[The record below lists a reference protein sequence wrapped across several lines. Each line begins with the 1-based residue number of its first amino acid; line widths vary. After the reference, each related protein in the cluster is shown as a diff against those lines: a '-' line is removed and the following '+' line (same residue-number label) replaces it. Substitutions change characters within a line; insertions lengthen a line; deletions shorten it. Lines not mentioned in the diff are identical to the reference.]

1 MMGLILLV
9 GIFQSWNVALS
20 IFNLCLISAVM
31 TMGANVQWGYAGLI
45 NFGLMGYA
53 ALGGLA
59 AVLISVDPV
68 QEAWRAGGFDILMC
82 LWLIIVMIMAIRFIL
97 KNFDKSNFRT
107 YGIAAIIIAGVIII
121 RVTAEPGIEAIEA
134 INPAKTGFLGGF
146 GLPIMFSWIVGAFF
160 AGGLAF
166 VVGKVAL
173 GLRADYLAIATL
185 LISEIVIAIIKHE
198 DWLSRGVKNVIGLD
212 RPVPYEVNLQT
223 TDWFINLVAKFN
235 SSKLELIYN
244 VADKQAALNQLV
256 IEGSSVFVKLC
267 YSGLF
272 LIVVIAL
279 LIVTQKALY
288 SPWGRMM
295 RAIRDNEEAAN
306 AMGKNVVKQHL
317 LISEIVIAII
327 KHEDWLSRGVKNV
340 IGLDRPVPYEVNLQT
355 KEWFINLVAKFNSGK
370 LELISNMADKQTAL
384 NQLVIEGSSV
394 FVKLCYS
401 GLFLIVVI
409 ALLIVTQKAL
419 YSPWGRM
426 MRAIRDNEEA
436 ANAMGKNVVKQ
447 HLLIFILGSAIVG
460 IAGAMLVTQDGLFTP
475 GSYRPMRYT
484 FLIWVMVIV
493 GGSGNNFGA
502 ILGGFA
508 VWFLWIEAAPI
519 ALFLINLFTAGMS
532 DAHALKV
539 HLIESVPY
547 FRYLMMG
554 LGLLLIMRYRPKGIL
569 PEKIEI
575 K

>member
-1 MMGLILLV
+1 MRKNLNVIAAYSIMMGLIVLV
-9 GIFQSWNVALS
+9 GIFQSWNIALS

-31 TMGANVQWGYAGLI
+31 TMGANIQWGYAGLI
-45 NFGLMGYA
+45 NFGIMGYT

-68 QEAWRAGGFDILMC
+68 QEAWGAGGFNILTS
-82 LWLIIVMIMAIRFIL
+82 LFIVVSMALAIRFIL
-97 KNFDKSNFRT
+97 KKYDKSKIRT
-107 YGIAAIIIAGVIII
+107 YFIAAIIIVGIIVIRI
-121 RVTAEPGIEAIEA
+121 TAEPGIEAIEA
-134 INPAKTGFLGGF
+134 VDPAKTGFLGGL
-146 GLPIMFSWIVGAFF
+146 GLPIVFSWIVGALF

-198 DWLSRGVKNVIGLD
+198 DWLTRGVKNVIGLK
-212 RPVPYEVNLQT
+212 RPAPYEVDLQT
-223 TDWFINLVAKFN
+223 TGWFIDLVEKFN
-235 SSKLELIYN
+235 SGKLALISDL
-244 VADKQAALNQLV
+244 ADRQAALNQLV

-272 LIVVIAL
+272 LVVVIIL
-279 LIVTQKALY
+279 LIL
-288 SPWGRMM
+288 
-295 RAIRDNEEAAN
+295 
-306 AMGKNVVKQHL
+306 
-317 LISEIVIAII
+317 
-327 KHEDWLSRGVKNV
+327 
-340 IGLDRPVPYEVNLQT
+340 
-355 KEWFINLVAKFNSGK
+355 
-370 LELISNMADKQTAL
+370 
-384 NQLVIEGSSV
+384 
-394 FVKLCYS
+394 
-401 GLFLIVVI
+401 
-409 ALLIVTQKAL
+409 TQKAL

-519 ALFLINLFTAGMS
+519 ALFVINLTTSGLADTHF
-532 DAHALKV
+532 LKQ

-547 FRYLMMG
+547 FRFLMMG
-554 LGLLLIMRYRPKGIL
+554 IGLLLIMRYRPKGIL

>member
-1 MMGLILLV
+1 MKKHLNVVIAYTIMLGLIILV

-20 IFNLCLISAVM
+20 IFNMCLISAVM

-68 QEAWRAGGFDILMC
+68 QEAWQAGGFNIIMC
-82 LWLIIVMIMAIRFIL
+82 IWLIVVMIFAIRFVL
-97 KNFDKSNFRT
+97 KNFEKSKIRT
-107 YGIAAIIIAGVIII
+107 YGIAAIIITGIVIIRI
-121 RVTAEPGIEAIEA
+121 TSESSIEAIEA
-134 INPAKTGFLGGF
+134 VNPATTGFLGGL
-146 GLPIMFSWIVGAFF
+146 GLPILFSWVVGAFF
-160 AGGLAF
+160 AAGLAF
-166 VVGKVAL
+166 IVGKIAL

-198 DWLSRGVKNVIGLD
+198 DWLARGVKNVIGLK
-212 RPVPYEVNLQT
+212 RPVPYEVDLQT

-235 SSKLELIYN
+235 EGTLSLFAYGTPERQ
-244 VADKQAALNQLV
+244 QALKQLV
-256 IEGSSVFVKLC
+256 IESSSVFVKLC

-272 LIVVIAL
+272 LTVVIIL
-279 LIVTQKALY
+279 LI
-288 SPWGRMM
+288 
-295 RAIRDNEEAAN
+295 I
-306 AMGKNVVKQHL
+306 
-317 LISEIVIAII
+317 
-327 KHEDWLSRGVKNV
+327 
-340 IGLDRPVPYEVNLQT
+340 
-355 KEWFINLVAKFNSGK
+355 
-370 LELISNMADKQTAL
+370 
-384 NQLVIEGSSV
+384 
-394 FVKLCYS
+394 
-401 GLFLIVVI
+401 
-409 ALLIVTQKAL
+409 TQKAL

-447 HLLIFILGSAIVG
+447 HLLIFILGSAMVG

-519 ALFLINLFTAGMS
+519 ALFLINLFTIGLS
-532 DAHALKV
+532 ETNGLKI

-554 LGLLLIMRYRPKGIL
+554 MGLLLIMRYRPKGIL

>member
-1 MMGLILLV
+1 MRKNLNVIAAYSIMMGLIILV

-31 TMGANVQWGYAGLI
+31 TMGANIQWGYAGLI
-45 NFGLMGYA
+45 NFGIMGYT

-82 LWLIIVMIMAIRFIL
+82 LWLIIVMVLAIRFIL
-97 KNFDKSNFRT
+97 KHFEKSKFRT
-107 YGIAAIIIAGVIII
+107 YGIAAIIVAGIVIIRI
-121 RVTAEPGIEAIEA
+121 TAEPGIEAIEGV
-134 INPAKTGFLGGF
+134 NPAKTGFLGGF
-146 GLPIMFSWIVGAFF
+146 GLPIIFSWIVGAFF

-166 VVGKVAL
+166 IVGKVAL
-173 GLRADYLAIATL
+173 GLRADYLAIATV

-198 DWLSRGVKNVIGLD
+198 DWLTRGVKNVIGLK
-212 RPVPYEVNLQT
+212 RPAPYEVDLQT
-223 TDWFINLVAKFN
+223 TEWFINLVERFN
-235 SSKLELIYN
+235 SGKLALISN
-244 VADKQAALNQLV
+244 LADRQAALNQLV

-272 LIVVIAL
+272 LVIVIIL
-279 LIVTQKALY
+279 LIL
-288 SPWGRMM
+288 
-295 RAIRDNEEAAN
+295 
-306 AMGKNVVKQHL
+306 
-317 LISEIVIAII
+317 
-327 KHEDWLSRGVKNV
+327 
-340 IGLDRPVPYEVNLQT
+340 
-355 KEWFINLVAKFNSGK
+355 
-370 LELISNMADKQTAL
+370 
-384 NQLVIEGSSV
+384 
-394 FVKLCYS
+394 
-401 GLFLIVVI
+401 
-409 ALLIVTQKAL
+409 TQKAL

-502 ILGGFA
+502 ILGGFV

-519 ALFLINLFTAGMS
+519 ALFLINFFTAGIPETN
-532 DAHALKV
+532 ALKA

-547 FRYLMMG
+547 FRFLMMG
-554 LGLLLIMRYRPKGIL
+554 LGLLLIMRFRPKGIL

>member
-1 MMGLILLV
+1 MRKNLNVIIAYSIMMGLIILV

-31 TMGANVQWGYAGLI
+31 TMGANIQWGYAGLI
-45 NFGLMGYA
+45 NFGIMGYA

-82 LWLIIVMIMAIRFIL
+82 LWLIIVMVLAIRFIL
-97 KNFDKSNFRT
+97 KNFEKSKFRT
-107 YGIAAIIIAGVIII
+107 YGIAAIIVAGIVIIRI
-121 RVTAEPGIEAIEA
+121 TAEPGIEAIESV
-134 INPAKTGFLGGF
+134 NPAKTGFLGGF
-146 GLPIMFSWIVGAFF
+146 GLPIIFSWIVGAFF

-166 VVGKVAL
+166 IVGKVAL

-198 DWLSRGVKNVIGLD
+198 DWLTRGVKNVIGLK
-212 RPVPYEVNLQT
+212 RPAPYEVNLQT
-223 TDWFINLVAKFN
+223 TEWFINLVEKFN
-235 SSKLELIYN
+235 SGKLALISN
-244 VADKQAALNQLV
+244 LADRQAALNQLV
-256 IEGSSVFVKLC
+256 IEGSSIFVKLC

-272 LIVVIAL
+272 LVVVIIL
-279 LIVTQKALY
+279 LIL
-288 SPWGRMM
+288 
-295 RAIRDNEEAAN
+295 
-306 AMGKNVVKQHL
+306 
-317 LISEIVIAII
+317 
-327 KHEDWLSRGVKNV
+327 
-340 IGLDRPVPYEVNLQT
+340 
-355 KEWFINLVAKFNSGK
+355 
-370 LELISNMADKQTAL
+370 
-384 NQLVIEGSSV
+384 
-394 FVKLCYS
+394 
-401 GLFLIVVI
+401 
-409 ALLIVTQKAL
+409 TQKAL

-502 ILGGFA
+502 ILGGFV

-519 ALFLINLFTAGMS
+519 ALFLINFFTAGMS
-532 DAHALKV
+532 DTHVLKI

>member
-1 MMGLILLV
+1 MMALIILV

-20 IFNLCLISAVM
+20 IFNMCLISAVM
-31 TMGANVQWGYAGLI
+31 TMGANIQWGYAGLI

-68 QEAWRAGGFDILMC
+68 QEAWAAGGFNILIC
-82 LWLIIVMIMAIRFIL
+82 LFIIVVMVSVIRFIL
-97 KNFDKSNFRT
+97 KNFEKSKIRT
-107 YGIAAIIIAGVIII
+107 YGIAVIIIAGIVILRI
-121 RVTAEPGIEAIEA
+121 TSETSIEAIEGV
-134 INPAKTGFLGGF
+134 NPATTGFLGGL
-146 GLPIMFSWIVGAFF
+146 GLPIVFSWIVGAFF
-160 AGGLAF
+160 AAGLAF

-198 DWLSRGVKNVIGLD
+198 DWLTRGVKNVIGLD
-212 RPVPYEVNLQT
+212 RPVPYEVELQT
-223 TDWFINLVAKFN
+223 KEWFINLVAKFN
-235 SSKLELIYN
+235 SGKLDLISSI
-244 VADKQAALNQLV
+244 ADKQTVLNQLV

-272 LIVVIAL
+272 LIVVL
-279 LIVTQKALY
+279 
-288 SPWGRMM
+288 
-295 RAIRDNEEAAN
+295 
-306 AMGKNVVKQHL
+306 
-317 LISEIVIAII
+317 
-327 KHEDWLSRGVKNV
+327 
-340 IGLDRPVPYEVNLQT
+340 
-355 KEWFINLVAKFNSGK
+355 
-370 LELISNMADKQTAL
+370 
-384 NQLVIEGSSV
+384 
-394 FVKLCYS
+394 
-401 GLFLIVVI
+401 

-519 ALFLINLFTAGMS
+519 ALFLINLFTAGLPET
-532 DAHALKV
+532 HELKI

-554 LGLLLIMRYRPKGIL
+554 MGLLLIMRYRPKGIL

>member
-1 MMGLILLV
+1 MRKNLNVIAAYSIMMVLILLV
-9 GIFQSWNVALS
+9 GMFQSWNIALS

-31 TMGANVQWGYAGLI
+31 TMGANIQWGYAGLI
-45 NFGLMGYA
+45 NFGIMGYT

-59 AVLISVDPV
+59 AVIISVDPV

-82 LWLIIVMIMAIRFIL
+82 LWLIIVMVLVIRFIL
-97 KNFDKSNFRT
+97 KNFEKSKLRT
-107 YGIAAIIIAGVIII
+107 YSIAALIIAAIIII
-121 RVTAEPGIEAIEA
+121 RVTAEPGIEKIEA
-134 INPAKTGFLGGF
+134 VNPATTGFLGGF
-146 GLPIMFSWIVGAFF
+146 GLPIIFSWIVGALF

-166 VVGKVAL
+166 IVGKVAL

-198 DWLSRGVKNVIGLD
+198 DWLTRGVKNVIGLK
-212 RPVPYEVNLQT
+212 RPAPYEVNLQT
-223 TDWFINLVAKFN
+223 TDWFINLVEKFK
-235 SSKLELIYN
+235 SSKLDLIT
-244 VADKQAALNQLV
+244 DLSERQAALNQFV
-256 IEGSSVFVKLC
+256 IEGSSIFVKLC

-272 LIVVIAL
+272 LVVVIIL
-279 LIVTQKALY
+279 LIL
-288 SPWGRMM
+288 
-295 RAIRDNEEAAN
+295 
-306 AMGKNVVKQHL
+306 
-317 LISEIVIAII
+317 
-327 KHEDWLSRGVKNV
+327 
-340 IGLDRPVPYEVNLQT
+340 
-355 KEWFINLVAKFNSGK
+355 
-370 LELISNMADKQTAL
+370 
-384 NQLVIEGSSV
+384 
-394 FVKLCYS
+394 
-401 GLFLIVVI
+401 
-409 ALLIVTQKAL
+409 TQKAL

-502 ILGGFA
+502 ILGGFV

-519 ALFLINLFTAGMS
+519 SMFLINFFTAS
-532 DAHALKV
+532 IPETNAIKA

-547 FRYLMMG
+547 FRFLLMG
-554 LGLLLIMRYRPKGIL
+554 LGLLFIMRYRPKGIL

>member
-1 MMGLILLV
+1 VRKNLNVIAAYSIMMGLIILV

-31 TMGANVQWGYAGLI
+31 TMGANIQWGYAGLI
-45 NFGLMGYA
+45 NFGIMGYT

-82 LWLIIVMIMAIRFIL
+82 LWLIIVMVLAIRFIL
-97 KNFDKSNFRT
+97 KHFEKSKLRT
-107 YGIAAIIIAGVIII
+107 YGIAAIIVSGIIII
-121 RVTAEPGIEAIEA
+121 RVTAEPGIEAIEGV
-134 INPAKTGFLGGF
+134 NPAKTGFLGGF
-146 GLPIMFSWIVGAFF
+146 GLPIIFSWIVGAFF

-166 VVGKVAL
+166 IVGKVAL

-198 DWLSRGVKNVIGLD
+198 DWLTRGVKNVIGLK
-212 RPVPYEVNLQT
+212 RPAPYEVDLQT
-223 TDWFINLVAKFN
+223 TEWFINLVERFN
-235 SSKLELIYN
+235 SGKLALISN
-244 VADKQAALNQLV
+244 LADRQTILNQMV
-256 IEGSSVFVKLC
+256 IEGSSIFVKLC

-272 LIVVIAL
+272 LIIVIIL
-279 LIVTQKALY
+279 LIL
-288 SPWGRMM
+288 
-295 RAIRDNEEAAN
+295 
-306 AMGKNVVKQHL
+306 
-317 LISEIVIAII
+317 
-327 KHEDWLSRGVKNV
+327 
-340 IGLDRPVPYEVNLQT
+340 
-355 KEWFINLVAKFNSGK
+355 
-370 LELISNMADKQTAL
+370 
-384 NQLVIEGSSV
+384 
-394 FVKLCYS
+394 
-401 GLFLIVVI
+401 
-409 ALLIVTQKAL
+409 TQKAL

-502 ILGGFA
+502 ILGGFV

-519 ALFLINLFTAGMS
+519 ALFLINFFTAGIPETNT
-532 DAHALKV
+532 LKA

-547 FRYLMMG
+547 FRFLMMG
-554 LGLLLIMRYRPKGIL
+554 LGLLLIMRFRPKGIL

>member
-1 MMGLILLV
+1 MAYSIMMGLIVLV
-9 GIFQSWNVALS
+9 GIFQSWNIALS

-31 TMGANVQWGYAGLI
+31 TMGANIQWGYAGLI
-45 NFGLMGYA
+45 NFGIMGYA

-59 AVLISVDPV
+59 AVLISVDPI
-68 QEAWRAGGFDILMC
+68 QEAWRVGGFDILMS
-82 LWLIIVMIMAIRFIL
+82 LWLIIAMIFVIRFII
-97 KNFDKSNFRT
+97 KNFQKSKLRT
-107 YGIAAIIIAGVIII
+107 YGIASIIIAGVIII
-121 RVTAEPGIEAIEA
+121 RITAEPGIEAIEA
-134 INPAKTGFLGGF
+134 VNPAKTGFLGGF
-146 GLPIMFSWIVGAFF
+146 GLPIIFSWIVGAFF

-166 VVGKVAL
+166 IIGKVAL

-198 DWLSRGVKNVIGLD
+198 DWLTRGVKNVIGLK
-212 RPVPYEVNLQT
+212 RPAPYEVDLQT
-223 TDWFINLVAKFN
+223 TDWFINLVEKFN
-235 SSKLELIYN
+235 SGKLALISN
-244 VADKQAALNQLV
+244 IADRQAALNQLV
-256 IEGSSVFVKLC
+256 IEGSSIFVKLC

-272 LIVVIAL
+272 LIVVIIL
-279 LIVTQKALY
+279 LIL
-288 SPWGRMM
+288 
-295 RAIRDNEEAAN
+295 
-306 AMGKNVVKQHL
+306 
-317 LISEIVIAII
+317 
-327 KHEDWLSRGVKNV
+327 
-340 IGLDRPVPYEVNLQT
+340 
-355 KEWFINLVAKFNSGK
+355 
-370 LELISNMADKQTAL
+370 
-384 NQLVIEGSSV
+384 
-394 FVKLCYS
+394 
-401 GLFLIVVI
+401 
-409 ALLIVTQKAL
+409 TQKAL

-519 ALFLINLFTAGMS
+519 SLFLINLFTSGMADTHS
-532 DAHALKV
+532 LKT

-554 LGLLLIMRYRPKGIL
+554 IGLLLIMRYRPKGIL

>member
-1 MMGLILLV
+1 VRKNLNVIAAYSIMMSLIILV

-31 TMGANVQWGYAGLI
+31 TMGANIQWGYAGLI
-45 NFGLMGYA
+45 NFGIMGYT

-82 LWLIIVMIMAIRFIL
+82 LWLIIVMVLAIRFIL
-97 KNFDKSNFRT
+97 KHFEKSKFRT
-107 YGIAAIIIAGVIII
+107 YGIAAIIVAGIVIIRI
-121 RVTAEPGIEAIEA
+121 TAEPGIEAIEGV
-134 INPAKTGFLGGF
+134 NPAKTGFLGGF
-146 GLPIMFSWIVGAFF
+146 GLPIIFSWIVGAFF

-166 VVGKVAL
+166 IVGKVAL

-198 DWLSRGVKNVIGLD
+198 DWLTRGVKNVIGLK
-212 RPVPYEVNLQT
+212 RPAPYEVDLQT
-223 TDWFINLVAKFN
+223 TEWFINLVERFN
-235 SSKLELIYN
+235 SGKLALISN
-244 VADKQAALNQLV
+244 LADRQAALNQLV

-272 LIVVIAL
+272 LVIVIIL
-279 LIVTQKALY
+279 LIL
-288 SPWGRMM
+288 
-295 RAIRDNEEAAN
+295 
-306 AMGKNVVKQHL
+306 
-317 LISEIVIAII
+317 
-327 KHEDWLSRGVKNV
+327 
-340 IGLDRPVPYEVNLQT
+340 
-355 KEWFINLVAKFNSGK
+355 
-370 LELISNMADKQTAL
+370 
-384 NQLVIEGSSV
+384 
-394 FVKLCYS
+394 
-401 GLFLIVVI
+401 
-409 ALLIVTQKAL
+409 TQKAL

-502 ILGGFA
+502 ILGGFV

-519 ALFLINLFTAGMS
+519 ALFLINFFTAGIPETN
-532 DAHALKV
+532 ALKA

-547 FRYLMMG
+547 FRFLMMG
-554 LGLLLIMRYRPKGIL
+554 LGLLLIMRFRPKGIL

>member
-1 MMGLILLV
+1 MRKNLNIILAYAIMMGLIILV

-20 IFNLCLISAVM
+20 IFNMCLISAVM

-68 QEAWRAGGFDILMC
+68 QEAWAVGGFNIIMC
-82 LWLIIVMIMAIRFIL
+82 LGLIVIMIFAIRFVL
-97 KNFDKSNFRT
+97 KIFEKSKIRT
-107 YGIAAIIIAGVIII
+107 YGIVAIIITGIII
-121 RVTAEPGIEAIEA
+121 LRITSEQSIEAIEA
-134 INPAKTGFLGGF
+134 VNPATTGFLGGL
-146 GLPIMFSWIVGAFF
+146 GLPIIFSWIVGAFF
-160 AGGLAF
+160 AAGLAF
-166 VVGKVAL
+166 IVGKVAL

-198 DWLSRGVKNVIGLD
+198 DWLTRGVKNVIGLK
-212 RPVPYEVNLQT
+212 RPVPYEV
-223 TDWFINLVAKFN
+223 
-235 SSKLELIYN
+235 E
-244 VADKQAALNQLV
+244 
-256 IEGSSVFVKLC
+256 
-267 YSGLF
+267 
-272 LIVVIAL
+272 
-279 LIVTQKALY
+279 
-288 SPWGRMM
+288 
-295 RAIRDNEEAAN
+295 
-306 AMGKNVVKQHL
+306 
-317 LISEIVIAII
+317 
-327 KHEDWLSRGVKNV
+327 
-340 IGLDRPVPYEVNLQT
+340 LQT
-355 KEWFINLVAKFNSGK
+355 KEWFVNLVTEFNSGK
-370 LELISNMADKQTAL
+370 LELISNITDKQAAL
-384 NQLVIEGSSV
+384 NQLIIEGSSV

-519 ALFLINLFTAGMS
+519 ALFLINLFTIGL
-532 DAHALKV
+532 HETNALKV

-554 LGLLLIMRYRPKGIL
+554 MGLLLIMRYRPKGIL

>member
-1 MMGLILLV
+1 VRKNLNVIAAYSIMMVLILLV
-9 GIFQSWNVALS
+9 GIFQSWNIALS

-31 TMGANVQWGYAGLI
+31 TMGANIQWGYAGLI
-45 NFGLMGYA
+45 NFGIMGYT

-59 AVLISVDPV
+59 AVIISVDPV

-82 LWLIIVMIMAIRFIL
+82 LWLIIVMVLVIRFIL
-97 KNFDKSNFRT
+97 KNFEKSKLRT
-107 YGIAAIIIAGVIII
+107 YSIAALIIAAIIII
-121 RVTAEPGIEAIEA
+121 RVTAEPGIEKIEA
-134 INPAKTGFLGGF
+134 VNPATTGFLGGF
-146 GLPIMFSWIVGAFF
+146 GLPIIFSWIVGALF

-166 VVGKVAL
+166 IVGKVAL

-198 DWLSRGVKNVIGLD
+198 DWLTRGVKNVIGLK
-212 RPVPYEVNLQT
+212 RPAPYEVNLQT
-223 TDWFINLVAKFN
+223 TDWFINLVEKFK
-235 SSKLELIYN
+235 SSKLDLIT
-244 VADKQAALNQLV
+244 DLSERQAALNQFV
-256 IEGSSVFVKLC
+256 IEGSSIFVKLC

-272 LIVVIAL
+272 LIVVII
-279 LIVTQKALY
+279 LIIL
-288 SPWGRMM
+288 
-295 RAIRDNEEAAN
+295 
-306 AMGKNVVKQHL
+306 
-317 LISEIVIAII
+317 
-327 KHEDWLSRGVKNV
+327 
-340 IGLDRPVPYEVNLQT
+340 
-355 KEWFINLVAKFNSGK
+355 
-370 LELISNMADKQTAL
+370 
-384 NQLVIEGSSV
+384 
-394 FVKLCYS
+394 
-401 GLFLIVVI
+401 
-409 ALLIVTQKAL
+409 TQKAL

-502 ILGGFA
+502 ILGGFV

-519 ALFLINLFTAGMS
+519 SMFLINFFTAS
-532 DAHALKV
+532 IPETNAIKA

-547 FRYLMMG
+547 FRFLLMG
-554 LGLLLIMRYRPKGIL
+554 LGLLFIMRYRPKGIL

>member
-1 MMGLILLV
+1 VRKNLNIILAYAIMMGLIILV

-20 IFNLCLISAVM
+20 IFNMCLISAVM

-68 QEAWRAGGFDILMC
+68 QEAWSAGGFNILMC
-82 LWLIIVMIMAIRFIL
+82 LWLIIAMVFLIRFIL
-97 KNFDKSNFRT
+97 KNFEKSKIRT
-107 YGIAAIIIAGVIII
+107 YGIAGIIIAGIVIIRI
-121 RVTAEPGIEAIEA
+121 SSESGIEAIEA
-134 INPAKTGFLGGF
+134 VNPATAGFLGGL
-146 GLPIMFSWIVGAFF
+146 GLPIVFSWIVGAFF
-160 AGGLAF
+160 AAGLAF
-166 VVGKVAL
+166 IVGKVAL

-198 DWLSRGVKNVIGLD
+198 DWLARGVKNVIGLD
-212 RPVPYEVNLQT
+212 RPVPYEVNLQET
-223 TDWFINLVAKFN
+223 
-235 SSKLELIYN
+235 
-244 VADKQAALNQLV
+244 
-256 IEGSSVFVKLC
+256 
-267 YSGLF
+267 
-272 LIVVIAL
+272 
-279 LIVTQKALY
+279 
-288 SPWGRMM
+288 
-295 RAIRDNEEAAN
+295 
-306 AMGKNVVKQHL
+306 
-317 LISEIVIAII
+317 
-327 KHEDWLSRGVKNV
+327 
-340 IGLDRPVPYEVNLQT
+340 
-355 KEWFINLVAKFNSGK
+355 EWFINLVAKFNSGK
-370 LELISNMADKQTAL
+370 LELISNIADKQAAL

-519 ALFLINLFTAGMS
+519 SLFLINLFTAGLPETH
-532 DAHALKV
+532 DLKV
-539 HLIESVPY
+539 HLTESVPY

-554 LGLLLIMRYRPKGIL
+554 MGLLLIMRYRPKGIL

>member
-1 MMGLILLV
+1 MRKNLNVIAAYSIMMGLIILV

-31 TMGANVQWGYAGLI
+31 TMGANIQWGYAGLI
-45 NFGLMGYA
+45 NFGIMGYT

-82 LWLIIVMIMAIRFIL
+82 LWLIIVMVLAIRFIL
-97 KNFDKSNFRT
+97 KHFEKSKLRT
-107 YGIAAIIIAGVIII
+107 YGIAAIIVSGIIII
-121 RVTAEPGIEAIEA
+121 RVTAEPGIEAIEGV
-134 INPAKTGFLGGF
+134 NPAKTGFLGGF
-146 GLPIMFSWIVGAFF
+146 GLPIIFSWIVGAFF

-166 VVGKVAL
+166 IVGKVAL

-198 DWLSRGVKNVIGLD
+198 DWLTRGVKNVIGLK
-212 RPVPYEVNLQT
+212 RPAPYEVDLQT
-223 TDWFINLVAKFN
+223 TEWFINLVERFN
-235 SSKLELIYN
+235 SGKLALISN
-244 VADKQAALNQLV
+244 LADRQTTLNQMV
-256 IEGSSVFVKLC
+256 IEGSSIFVKLC

-272 LIVVIAL
+272 LIIVIIL
-279 LIVTQKALY
+279 LIL
-288 SPWGRMM
+288 
-295 RAIRDNEEAAN
+295 
-306 AMGKNVVKQHL
+306 
-317 LISEIVIAII
+317 
-327 KHEDWLSRGVKNV
+327 
-340 IGLDRPVPYEVNLQT
+340 
-355 KEWFINLVAKFNSGK
+355 
-370 LELISNMADKQTAL
+370 
-384 NQLVIEGSSV
+384 
-394 FVKLCYS
+394 
-401 GLFLIVVI
+401 
-409 ALLIVTQKAL
+409 TQKAL

-502 ILGGFA
+502 ILGGFV

-519 ALFLINLFTAGMS
+519 ALFLINFFTVNMS
-532 DAHALKV
+532 ETNALKI

-547 FRYLMMG
+547 FRYLTMG
-554 LGLLLIMRYRPKGIL
+554 VGLLLIMRYRPKGIL

>member
-1 MMGLILLV
+1 VKKHLNVAIAYTIMLGLIILV

-20 IFNLCLISAVM
+20 IFNMCLISAVM
-31 TMGANVQWGYAGLI
+31 TMGANIQWGYAGLI

-68 QEAWRAGGFDILMC
+68 QEAWQAGGFNIIMC
-82 LWLIIVMIMAIRFIL
+82 IWLIVVMIFAIRFVL
-97 KNFDKSNFRT
+97 KNFEKSKIRT
-107 YGIAAIIIAGVIII
+107 YGIAAIIIAGIVIIRI
-121 RVTAEPGIEAIEA
+121 TSESSIEAIEA
-134 INPAKTGFLGGF
+134 VNPATTGFLGGL
-146 GLPIMFSWIVGAFF
+146 GLPILFSWVVGAFF
-160 AGGLAF
+160 AAGLAF
-166 VVGKVAL
+166 IVGKIAL

-198 DWLSRGVKNVIGLD
+198 DWLARGVKNVIGLK
-212 RPVPYEVNLQT
+212 RPVPYEVDLQT
-223 TDWFINLVAKFN
+223 TGWFINLVAKFN
-235 SSKLELIYN
+235 EGTLSLFAYGTPERQ
-244 VADKQAALNQLV
+244 QALKQLV
-256 IEGSSVFVKLC
+256 IESSSVFVKLC

-272 LIVVIAL
+272 LAVVIAL
-279 LIVTQKALY
+279 LI
-288 SPWGRMM
+288 
-295 RAIRDNEEAAN
+295 I
-306 AMGKNVVKQHL
+306 
-317 LISEIVIAII
+317 
-327 KHEDWLSRGVKNV
+327 
-340 IGLDRPVPYEVNLQT
+340 
-355 KEWFINLVAKFNSGK
+355 
-370 LELISNMADKQTAL
+370 
-384 NQLVIEGSSV
+384 
-394 FVKLCYS
+394 
-401 GLFLIVVI
+401 
-409 ALLIVTQKAL
+409 TQKAL

-519 ALFLINLFTAGMS
+519 ALFLINLFTIGLPETNT
-532 DAHALKV
+532 LKV

-554 LGLLLIMRYRPKGIL
+554 MGLLLIMRYRPKGIL

>member
-1 MMGLILLV
+1 MIKKHLNIIAAYSIMMGLIILV
-9 GIFQSWNVALS
+9 GIFQSWNIALS

-31 TMGANVQWGYAGLI
+31 SMGANIQWGYAGLI
-45 NFGLMGYA
+45 NFGIMGYA

-59 AVLISVDPV
+59 AVIVSVDPV

-82 LWLIIVMIMAIRFIL
+82 LWLIIVIIMVVRFAL
-97 KNFDKSNFRT
+97 KNYESTKLRN
-107 YGIAAIIIAGVIII
+107 YGIAALIIAGVIII
-121 RVTAEPGIEAIEA
+121 RITAEPGIEKIESV
-134 INPAKTGFLGGF
+134 NPAITGFLGGF
-146 GLPIMFSWIVGAFF
+146 GLPIMFSWIIGALF

-166 VVGKVAL
+166 IVGKIAL

-198 DWLSRGVKNVIGLD
+198 DWLTRGVKNVIGLK

-223 TDWFINLVAKFN
+223 TDWFINLVEKFN
-235 SSKLELIYN
+235 SGKLSLISD
-244 VADKQAALNQLV
+244 VTERQAALNQMV

-272 LIVVIAL
+272 LTVVIIL
-279 LIVTQKALY
+279 LILTQKALY

-306 AMGKNVVKQHL
+306 AMGKNVVK
-317 LISEIVIAII
+317 E
-327 KHEDWLSRGVKNV
+327 
-340 IGLDRPVPYEVNLQT
+340 
-355 KEWFINLVAKFNSGK
+355 
-370 LELISNMADKQTAL
+370 
-384 NQLVIEGSSV
+384 
-394 FVKLCYS
+394 
-401 GLFLIVVI
+401 
-409 ALLIVTQKAL
+409 
-419 YSPWGRM
+419 
-426 MRAIRDNEEA
+426 
-436 ANAMGKNVVKQ
+436 

-502 ILGGFA
+502 ILGGFV
-508 VWFLWIEAAPI
+508 VWFLWIEAAPMS
-519 ALFLINLFTAGMS
+519 LYLINFFTAGLP
-532 DAHALKV
+532 DTNVIKA

-547 FRYLMMG
+547 FRFLLMG
-554 LGLLLIMRYRPKGIL
+554 IGLLLIMRYRPRGIL